1 MNCSD
6 ARTAYLD
13 GDDDAFDSH
22 AEGCVEC
29 RDLRPE
35 LHAMRLALAD
45 EAVWKEPSP
54 DLAEQVVAAVA
65 QSDEPRNRR
74 RWLLPALA
82 GAAAVVV
89 VVGLVGSFIRSGPDW
104 EIRVAQNAPEL
115 EGTIAGWNDPVGTRV
130 VVNLDGLEPVP
141 GFMYELWFSSETV
154 AISAGTFVTGNGVD
168 LTIGVARIDY
178 PRVWI
183 TLEPTNG
190 GPLPEGDLIYDVM
203 TTG

>member
-6 ARTAYLD
+6 ARTGYLD
-13 GDDDAFDSH
+13 GDDRVFDSH
-22 AEGCVEC
+22 AKGCVEC

-35 LHAMRLALAD
+35 LHSMRLALAD
-45 EAVWKEPSP
+45 EAVWKDPSR
-54 DLAEQVVAAVA
+54 DLADRVVAAVA
-65 QSDEPRNRR
+65 LSDEPRHWG
-74 RWLLPALA
+74 RWLLPALV

-89 VVGLVGSFIRSGPDW
+89 AIGLAASLVRSGPDW
-104 EIRVAQNAPEL
+104 EIRVAQTAPEL
-115 EGTIAGWNDPVGTRV
+115 DGTIAGWNDPVGTRV
-130 VVNLDGLEPVP
+130 VVNVDGLKPVP
-141 GFMYELWFSSETV
+141 GFMYELWFSSDTV

-168 LTIGVARIDY
+168 LTVGVARVDY

-190 GPLPEGDLIYDVM
+190 GPLPEGDLIYDVI